1 MKRTQIYLSEQQHE
15 VLRRM
20 AYEQRKSI
28 SQVIRDLIDQLC
40 NKSADSVAKTVK
52 RKAPEK
58 ARISEE
64 KSSAEKQDQARNRI
78 DKVLASDQVADATEI
93 TESLKD
99 LVSEEKY
106 NQLTTALEE
115 YRKSLEKLKKRSP
128 E

>member
-15 VLRRM
+15 FLRRI

-28 SQVIRDLIDQLC
+28 SQVIRDLIDQLRK
-40 NKSADSVAKTVK
+40 KSTDLGTKTIK
-52 RKAPEK
+52 RTAPEK
-58 ARISEE
+58 APTREE
-64 KSSAEKQDQARNRI
+64 ISSAEKQDQVRNRI
-78 DKVLASDQVADATEI
+78 DKVLVSNQVADATEI
-93 TESLKD
+93 TESLKG

-115 YRKSLEKLKKRSP
+115 YRRSLEKLKKHSH